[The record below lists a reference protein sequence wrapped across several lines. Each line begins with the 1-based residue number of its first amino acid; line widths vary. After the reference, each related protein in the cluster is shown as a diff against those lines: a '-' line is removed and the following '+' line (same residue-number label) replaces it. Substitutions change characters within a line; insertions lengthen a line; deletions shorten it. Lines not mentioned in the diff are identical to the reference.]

1 MKQVLIS
8 FLAFIVGVL
17 AFIFGASVVGYFITK
32 YTNFNDIVF
41 AIITLIAA
49 TQMAF
54 RCYMYTMIKCGYF
67 N

>member
-17 AFIFGASVVGYFITK
+17 AFVFGVSVVGYFITK

-41 AIITLIAA
+41 AIITLVVA